1 MANNQIP
8 CAVITGANGG
18 IGQALVRAFELEGYA
33 VIATDL
39 SRPSVDL
46 PSKHF
51 IQADLQKMVIDENY
65 ADERFAEIRK
75 RLNGSPLKVLINKAG
90 IQMLGKVEHLTRQ
103 DWRTTFEINLLAPF
117 FFAQALL
124 PELEGARGCIINIS
138 SIHARLTKREF
149 AAYATSKAALSGLTR
164 SLALEMGDR
173 IRVNAI
179 EPAAI
184 DTEMLKVGFEGRP
197 DEFSQLE
204 GYHPT
209 QCIGKPEEIGRLAT
223 MLASE
228 KLSFLN
234 GATVPLDGGIGGC
247 LHDPS

>member
-39 SRPSVDL
+39 SLPSVDL

-51 IQADLQKMVIDENY
+51 IQADLQQIVIDENY
-65 ADERFAEIRK
+65 AEERFAEIRK
-75 RLNGSPLKVLINKAG
+75 RLNGSPLKVLINNAA
-90 IQMLGKVEHLTRQ
+90 IQMLGKVENLTRK
-103 DWRTTFEINLLAPF
+103 DWRTTLEINLLAPF

-124 PELEGARGCIINIS
+124 PELEEARGCIINIS

-149 AAYATSKAALSGLTR
+149 SAYATSKAALSGLTR

-209 QCIGKPEEIGRLAT
+209 HCIGKPEEIGRLAT